1 MNIMADSLPL
11 SRVTQA
17 GQMIFTSGQLGRG
30 PDGQIVA
37 GGFANQARQALENL
51 RAAVESTG
59 CNLADVVKT
68 TVWLTDRAYNAEF
81 NMVYR
86 EFFADPFPAR
96 SVVISDLAAP
106 EAMIEI
112 EAIAWQE
119 K

>member
-1 MNIMADSLPL
+1 
-11 SRVTQA
+11 
-17 GQMIFTSGQLGRG
+17 
-30 PDGQIVA
+30 
-37 GGFANQARQALENL
+37 
-51 RAAVESTG
+51 
-59 CNLADVVKT
+59 VVKT

-86 EFFADPFPAR
+86 EFFAHPFPAR

-106 EAMIEI
+106 EALIEI